1 MAARALRLARLAA
14 ALAALSACVQND
26 GSRRFPFVRPSEDAA
41 LDAER
46 ELGMEFD
53 RELRKHVEVITDPLV
68 AGFINDLGQSIV
80 SQIEPQPFIYRFRV
94 IEDSSL
100 NAFAVPGGYVYFHS
114 GTLMAAG
121 SLDELAG
128 VMGHEIAHVKGH
140 HVARM
145 QERSQWPDLIAGLA
159 GMAGAVAT
167 KEPGVLIAVQA
178 ANVSAK
184 LSFSRELEAEAD
196 DRGAIFM
203 TRAGYDPA
211 GVTRFFERLLE
222 EQRLHPTNLP
232 PYLFSHPQVE
242 DRIESVRA
250 RAQGLRPVR
259 PPDPVLV
266 ESLPAVQARLALLM
280 DARRGSLPPFAPPPD
295 QTRTDPLLDE
305 VRTLESRG
313 ERDAALLMLARAEAL
328 EPNDPRVSFEI
339 GELLFDAGRYA
350 EAIQAYRRTVSLDVS
365 RAQVYFKLGLAYR
378 NAGDRQRA
386 VYALEQALERT
397 AASSTQLRQR
407 IEWELEK
414 LTFQVVLGSGFA
426 DGASKRTDTPVGRA
440 VDRFRVGDR
449 RMAWWVELGRRFASR
464 AEFVVVRWRAPDGRV
479 VQEAPALYYP
489 RPFLASVLEFQE
501 ASGAQPAGEWAVEA
515 LLFGD
520 VFDRRT
526 VRVDP

>member
-1 MAARALRLARLAA
+1 MAARALGLLLLAAGAA
-14 ALAALSACVQND
+14 ALPACARNEV
-26 GSRRFPFVRPSEDAA
+26 SRRIPFVRQSEDAA

-53 RELRKHVEVITDPLV
+53 RELRKHVEVITDPMV
-68 AGFINDLGQSIV
+68 AGFVNDLGQSIV

-94 IEDSSL
+94 IKDASL

-114 GTLMAAG
+114 GTVLAAG
-121 SLDELAG
+121 SVDELAG

-145 QERSQWPDLIAGLA
+145 QERSKWPDLIAGLA

-167 KEPGVLIAVQA
+167 KEPGVLVAVQA

-211 GVTRFFERLLE
+211 GITRFFERVME
-222 EQRLHPTNLP
+222 ERRLHPTNLP

-242 DRIESVRA
+242 DRIEAVRLQ
-250 RAQGLRPVR
+250 AQSLRPVR
-259 PPDPVLV
+259 PPDPWLV
-266 ESLPAVQARLALLM
+266 EALPEVQARLALLM
-280 DARRGSLPPFAPPPD
+280 DARRGSLPPFAPAPD
-295 QTRTDPLLDE
+295 AAKTDPLLAE
-305 VRTLESRG
+305 ARTLSGRG
-313 ERDAALLMLARAEAL
+313 ERDAALLVLARAEGL
-328 EPNDPRVSFEI
+328 EPNDPRVPFEI
-339 GELLFDAGRYA
+339 GELLFDAGRFP
-350 EAIQAYRRTVSLDVS
+350 EAIQAYRRTAALDTS
-365 RAQVYFKLGLAYR
+365 RAQVFFKLGLAYR
-378 NAGDRQRA
+378 NAGDQQRA

-397 AASSTQLRQR
+397 AAGSTALRQR

-414 LTFQVVLGSGFA
+414 LTFQVVLAAGFA
-426 DGASKRTDTPVGRA
+426 DGSPRRAETPAGRA

-449 RMAWWVELGRRFASR
+449 RMAWWAELGRRFAPR
-464 AEFVVVRWRAPDGRV
+464 AELVRVRWRDPEGRV
-479 VQEAPALYYP
+479 VQEAPALHGTG
-489 RPFLASVLEFQE
+489 PFLASLLKFEE
-501 ASGAQPAGEWAVEA
+501 AAGVQAVGEWAVEA
-515 LLFGD
+515 LFEDD

-526 VRVDP
+526 VQVGN